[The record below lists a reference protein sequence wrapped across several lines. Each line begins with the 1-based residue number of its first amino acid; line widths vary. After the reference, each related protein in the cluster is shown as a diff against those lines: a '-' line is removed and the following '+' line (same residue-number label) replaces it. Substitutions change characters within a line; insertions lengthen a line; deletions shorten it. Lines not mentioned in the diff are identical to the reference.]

1 MRVYKQ
7 RKNFCVSILKRIKC
21 VQMLTRGN
29 QRRGRVEDTGKA
41 VNIQL
46 LTYVC
51 EYNISHGLLRV
62 GIPEVETRVSILWDS
77 TFE

>member
-51 EYNISHGLLRV
+51 E
-62 GIPEVETRVSILWDS
+62 
-77 TFE
+77 